1 LKSSD
6 KITIVHNQHLED
18 TMSNTKS
25 FENSVKELDAIVSKM
40 ESGELSLDES
50 LKLFEQG
57 VKLTRSCQKTLADA
71 EAKIEKLMD
80 AVND

>member
-1 LKSSD
+1 M
-6 KITIVHNQHLED
+6 T
-18 TMSNTKS
+18 NTKT
-25 FENSVKELDAIVSKM
+25 FENSVKELDEIVSKM

-57 VKLTRSCQKTLADA
+57 VKLTRACQQTLADA
-71 EAKIEKLMD
+71 EAKIEKLME